1 MLDKI
6 NSEKKFYILVE
17 DFNINLLNQ
26 ILKMKIVYFNT
37 LTSNKIVIDNI
48 FIDSPEHNSNIT

>member
-6 NSEKKFYILVE
+6 DTEKKFYILVE
-17 DFNINLLNQ
+17 DFNFNFLNQ

-37 LTSNKIVIDNI
+37 LTSNKTLIDNI